1 MRHIRKVFLT
11 GLLILL
17 PLVITIYI
25 LFFTFNLIDSIL
37 AGFIRMVVGY
47 PLPGLGLILTILL
60 VMLVGLVATNIL
72 GKRFILFCE
81 GCVNRIPLV
90 KTVYGAVKQI
100 IEAFSLQNNSA
111 FQRVA
116 LVEYPRRGT
125 YAIGFIT
132 GECSGEVQE
141 KTAEEVI
148 NVFVPT
154 TPNPTSGML
163 LLVPKRD
170 VIPLDMSVEDGLK
183 LLISGGVVV
192 PKDKDNNVKGTYCDT
207 TSI

>member
-1 MRHIRKVFLT
+1 MRHIRRFFLT

-25 LFFTFNLIDSIL
+25 IFFIFSLVDNLL
-37 AGFIRMVVGY
+37 AGFIRMIVGY
-47 PLPGLGLILTILL
+47 PLPGLGVVLTILL
-60 VMLVGLVATNIL
+60 VLIVGLIATNII
-72 GKRFILFCE
+72 GKKFIEFFEACL
-81 GCVNRIPLV
+81 NKIPLV
-90 KTVYGAVKQI
+90 KTIYGAVKQI
-100 IEAFSLQNNSA
+100 IDAFSLQKNNA

-116 LVEYPRRGT
+116 LVEYPRRGI

-163 LLVPKRD
+163 LLLPKRD
-170 VIPLDMSVEDGLK
+170 VIPLEMSVEDGLK

-192 PKDKDNNVKGTYCDT
+192 PKERAANGQEVTEK
-207 TSI
+207 